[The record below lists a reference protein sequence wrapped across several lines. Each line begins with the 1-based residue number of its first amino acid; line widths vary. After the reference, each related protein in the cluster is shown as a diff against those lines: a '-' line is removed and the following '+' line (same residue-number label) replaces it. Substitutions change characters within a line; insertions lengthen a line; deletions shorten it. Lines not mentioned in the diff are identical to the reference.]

1 MSPDEMSERLEDWLH
16 HCSDAKSVKDCPACM
31 GLRRV
36 VCVEDDGPRRT
47 WALFEGGRQV
57 GHVRMRATPVAYRV
71 GVSSA
76 LAWVPDRTEIRSVD
90 KWTWEAS
97 QRTCEALG
105 LDDLPQPRQTD
116 PHG

>member
-1 MSPDEMSERLEDWLH
+1 MSPDEMSERLEAWARSPESWHDR
-16 HCSDAKSVKDCPACM
+16 
-31 GLRRV
+31 GLDPVTRRV
-36 VCVEDDGPRRT
+36 VCVEEEGLRRT
-47 WALFEGGRQV
+47 WVLFEGGRQV
-57 GHVRMRATPVAYRV
+57 GHVRMRATPVAHKV
-71 GVSSA
+71 TVSSA